1 VTKSGP
7 AKYILNCLSP
17 YDTGHAK
24 KSIDKEGLL
33 PTPRVLEL
41 RATPTTVR
49 KAALY
54 GIQASLFRL
63 LLYVHKLTHP
73 PTAVGVG
80 TADQVRYTN

>member
-1 VTKSGP
+1 MSGP
-7 AKYILNCLSP
+7 AKQILDCLSP
-17 YDTGHAK
+17 YDTGHT
-24 KSIDKEGLL
+24 KSINTEGLL